1 MQSLKFCL
9 GKTENPI
16 FCPICGFPND
26 ETFLEVKTFDAVV
39 NKNYIDN
46 RGIKCSNCHSLLW
59 EKSKLIGYLTDDED
73 ANEFFTNHYVL
84 VGCGIDYGINLLS
97 RLKDKNGSLLE
108 VGCGFGFNVDYW
120 SRRNYGSALG
130 LEAAKYGDIG
140 RQLLGA
146 NIINKYLDVSDN
158 PIGCFDIVISSE
170 VIEHVDDPK
179 NFLVAIRKNMK
190 DNGILILTTPS
201 AEFIQENEPLS
212 LMLAALSP
220 GFHNFILSIPA
231 IKDILESAGFK
242 NNIIE
247 KHNERLV
254 VYASP
259 KADINSLVRKTSDPS
274 EYMNYLDYLSDSGKG
289 VVKEGAQWRLFK
301 EYVNLAMDEK
311 AEIEREK
318 IEKTISE
325 KYNITISELIT
336 RNIEEI
342 SLGST
347 SKYLYNIPPY
357 LGIYLYYFGIL
368 LSRKSSDIMNKV
380 IIFGMSYRM
389 LAAIYK
395 SGPSFSQE
403 TESLIKTAGIHFY
416 NSLIDNSK
424 YLSPYSCGHSSG
436 LADEFQEKKKPGT
449 GVLSYFLKLLK
460 KIRSMI

>member
-1 MQSLKFCL
+1 M
-9 GKTENPI
+9 
-16 FCPICGFPND
+16 
-26 ETFLEVKTFDAVV
+26 
-39 NKNYIDN
+39 
-46 RGIKCSNCHSLLW
+46 
-59 EKSKLIGYLTDDED
+59 
-73 ANEFFTNHYVL
+73 
-84 VGCGIDYGINLLS
+84 
-97 RLKDKNGSLLE
+97 LE

-274 EYMNYLDYLSDSGKG
+274 EYMNYL
-289 VVKEGAQWRLFK
+289 
-301 EYVNLAMDEK
+301 
-311 AEIEREK
+311 
-318 IEKTISE
+318 
-325 KYNITISELIT
+325 
-336 RNIEEI
+336 
-342 SLGST
+342 SL
-347 SKYLYNIPPY
+347 
-357 LGIYLYYFGIL
+357 
-368 LSRKSSDIMNKV
+368 M
-380 IIFGMSYRM
+380 
-389 LAAIYK
+389 
-395 SGPSFSQE
+395 SFSRRVGSPGYIE
-403 TESLIKTAGIHFY
+403 DPP
-416 NSLIDNSK
+416 DNTIC
-424 YLSPYSCGHSSG
+424 L
-436 LADEFQEKKKPGT
+436 
-449 GVLSYFLKLLK
+449 
-460 KIRSMI
+460 

>member
-39 NKNYIDN
+39 NKNYVDN

-84 VGCGIDYGINLLS
+84 VGCGIDYGVNLLS

-190 DNGILILTTPS
+190 DDGILILTTPS
-201 AEFIQENEPLS
+201 AEFIQENEPVS

-220 GFHNFILSIPA
+220 GFHNFILS
-231 IKDILESAGFK
+231 
-242 NNIIE
+242 
-247 KHNERLV
+247 
-254 VYASP
+254 YC
-259 KADINSLVRKTSDPS
+259 
-274 EYMNYLDYLSDSGKG
+274 
-289 VVKEGAQWRLFK
+289 Q
-301 EYVNLAMDEK
+301 
-311 AEIEREK
+311 
-318 IEKTISE
+318 
-325 KYNITISELIT
+325 
-336 RNIEEI
+336 
-342 SLGST
+342 
-347 SKYLYNIPPY
+347 
-357 LGIYLYYFGIL
+357 
-368 LSRKSSDIMNKV
+368 
-380 IIFGMSYRM
+380 
-389 LAAIYK
+389 
-395 SGPSFSQE
+395 
-403 TESLIKTAGIHFY
+403 
-416 NSLIDNSK
+416 
-424 YLSPYSCGHSSG
+424 
-436 LADEFQEKKKPGT
+436 
-449 GVLSYFLKLLK
+449 FLQ
-460 KIRSMI
+460 